1 MPSKAKTP
9 AKAAARKANSPPVK
23 RAPPAAHAT
32 AISKRVHKSAPS
44 TPAPLPVPDLTGTK
58 QSHLIA
64 MLRSPSGTSIQAM
77 TGATGWQPHT
87 VRGVISGVLRKRL
100 GLNVSCSA
108 PDASGGRTYRI
119 VDAAKA

>member
-9 AKAAARKANSPPVK
+9 SKPATRKASLSVK
-23 RAPPAAHAT
+23 RAPSAARAT

-44 TPAPLPVPDLTGTK
+44 TRAPLPVAEPTGTK
-58 QSHLIA
+58 QSQLIA
-64 MLRSPSGTSIQAM
+64 MLRSPDGTNIQAM
-77 TGATGWQPHT
+77 TGTTGWQPHT